1 MLENMVE
8 YKRFV
13 WELNNTIEQESK
25 SNNIVFLCL
34 GTNQI
39 IGDSFGPLV
48 GSILKKRLSN
58 NKNVKIIGD
67 LDNVITY
74 NEIHECRNYLS
85 KYCRDSLVVV
95 LDSALSNQNNIGKV
109 YIQNR
114 GLRYAESLKKE
125 NDVIGNVSIKAVVGE
140 NKFNNIT
147 NFKNLQQASLQNI
160 HNMSNIV
167 SNGIIEVLNK
177 KANNGKNICN

>member
-13 WELNNTIEQESK
+13 WELNNTIEHRSK
-25 SNNIVFLCL
+25 SNNIIFLCL

-39 IGDSFGPLV
+39 IGDSFGPVV
-48 GSILKKRLSN
+48 GSVLKKRLSDS
-58 NKNVKIIGD
+58 KNVKVIGD
-67 LDNVITY
+67 LDNVVTY
-74 NEIHECRNYLS
+74 NEINECKIYLN
-85 KYCRDSLVVV
+85 KYCNDSLVIV
-95 LDSALSNQNNIGKV
+95 LDSALSKHNDIGKV

-177 KANNGKNICN
+177 KVNNGKNICN